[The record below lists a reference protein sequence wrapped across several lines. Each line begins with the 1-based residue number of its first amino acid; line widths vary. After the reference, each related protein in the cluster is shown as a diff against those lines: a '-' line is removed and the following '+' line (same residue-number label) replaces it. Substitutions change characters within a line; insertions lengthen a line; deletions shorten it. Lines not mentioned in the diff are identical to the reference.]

1 MHLRVFLFANP
12 FRWRSRRTGT
22 YDVWKHESCIKLK
35 CRDALW
41 RWNTLKRRPQHYT
54 LGFYT
59 KVQVWGRMV
68 RTSPHVPS
76 TPKVTL
82 VKKKNDDDSSILLK
96 KEREKKIWYI
106 YIYEKRK
113 KERAKQR
120 ERKRKWYI
128 KKRERKG
135 AVRQCS
141 YSRPFPLPPR
151 PMVYAHYLCVW
162 PRPSY
167 SPEKDHVRSSHRC
180 SSFKH
185 HPHMLQVKTL
195 RYAKVNKM
203 FTNSLTHICLHE
215 IIHIHAS
222 VVYVMCSGLG
232 VHTWYIHSIFKLSMV
247 LRLK

>member
-1 MHLRVFLFANP
+1 LSTRARTCYQDSMHLRVFLFANP

-82 VKKKNDDDSSILLK
+82 VNKKNDDDSSILLK

-106 YIYEKRK
+106 YEKGKKRELKKREKKKMIYKKKRK
-113 KERAKQR
+113 KRSHKMGTPILDLCHYPQGPWSMHTICVCGLGLVTRLRRTMCDQVTAA
-120 ERKRKWYI
+120 
-128 KKRERKG
+128 
-135 AVRQCS
+135 AVS
-141 YSRPFPLPPR
+141 
-151 PMVYAHYLCVW
+151 
-162 PRPSY
+162 
-167 SPEKDHVRSSHRC
+167 
-180 SSFKH
+180 
-185 HPHMLQVKTL
+185 
-195 RYAKVNKM
+195 N
-203 FTNSLTHICLHE
+203 
-215 IIHIHAS
+215 IIHI
-222 VVYVMCSGLG
+222 CC
-232 VHTWYIHSIFKLSMV
+232 
-247 LRLK
+247 R